1 MIDDRIYDFDAVP
14 ERRGTGAVKW
24 DLVGQLFGS
33 DDLLPLWVADMDFA
47 SPAPVVEAL
56 AGRARHGIFGYG
68 ACTDSWYDAVAG
80 WLASRHSLAVE
91 KDWIVFCP
99 GVVPGL
105 AMAVQAFTEP
115 GDAVIIQ
122 QPVYYPFMR
131 SITANG
137 RRIINNPLHLS
148 AGRYEMD
155 LDDLAEKARDPRAKL
170 LLLCS
175 PHNPVGRAWT
185 RPELEQLA
193 ALCAENNITIAAD
206 EIHADL
212 VLPGFQHTPFAT
224 LSDDCLKAG
233 ITFSSPSKTFNL
245 AGLHTAYAIIVD
257 KRKRDAFSQALARSG
272 MQWPGVFATV
282 ALEAAY
288 RQGGP
293 WLDQVLRYVQGNLK
307 FLKEFIAA
315 ELPQVRVIEPEAT
328 YLVWLDC
335 RGLGLN
341 WRELKALM
349 QDQARVA
356 LDEGYIFGDEGRGFE
371 RINIACPRS
380 ILQECLKRMAE
391 AVKRHVRTADTSPGL

>member
-1 MIDDRIYDFDAVP
+1 MDDGRVYDFDAVP
-14 ERRGTGAVKW
+14 ERRGTGSVKW
-24 DLVGQLFGS
+24 DLVGPLFGR

-56 AGRARHGIFGYG
+56 AERARHAVFGYG
-68 ACTDSWYDAVAG
+68 ACTDSYYAAVTH
-80 WLASRHSLAVE
+80 WLGSRHGLAVE
-91 KDWIVFCP
+91 KDWIVYCP

-115 GDAVIIQ
+115 GDGVLIQ

-137 RRIINNPLHLS
+137 RRIINNPLQLS
-148 AGRYEMD
+148 AGRYVMD
-155 LDDLAEKARDPRAKL
+155 FDDLSRKARESGAKL
-170 LLLCS
+170 LILCS
-175 PHNPVGRAWT
+175 PHNPVGRVWT

-193 ALCAENNITIAAD
+193 AICRENNIVIVAD

-212 VLPGFQHTPFAT
+212 VLPGFQHTSFAT
-224 LSDDCLKAG
+224 LSADCLEAG
-233 ITFSSPSKTFNL
+233 IMFFSPSKTFNL
-245 AGLHTAYAIIVD
+245 AGLHTAYAIIAD
-257 KRKRDAFSQALARSG
+257 RRKREAFSQALARSG
-272 MQWPGVFATV
+272 LQWPSVFATV

-288 RQGGP
+288 TRGGSWLRQLLP
-293 WLDQVLRYVQGNLK
+293 YVQGNLA

-315 ELPQVRVIEPEAT
+315 ELPQLRVIEPEAT

-335 RGLGLN
+335 RGLGLD
-341 WRELKALM
+341 WRELKNLM
-349 QDQARVA
+349 QAEARVA

-380 ILQECLKRMAE
+380 LLQECLQRMAQ
-391 AVKRHVRTADTSPGL
+391 AVKRHVRTTATSPGL